1 MKLAL
6 RFTSAL
12 LLFGAVLSS
21 VNAEHGSFY
30 SGVGFGFATYEGEEV
45 QDVLLL
51 PGQKVEDSGEFY
63 EVFLGMNLTEQL
75 AVELGYASF
84 GEVEDTYYP
93 DPTIFSMIAPNNHET
108 VDYSRVRLEMVYSFP
123 VNNQFKFLVSG
134 GYAYYQ
140 VDRLQ
145 FGGHD
150 PRQSYTSVE
159 ISDEQHS
166 LEIGLGAQWD
176 VTEKVALRG
185 KIANSFSGDYKIQSN
200 SLSLIYSF

>member
-1 MKLAL
+1 MKLVL
-6 RFTSAL
+6 GSTLAL
-12 LLFGAVLSS
+12 LLLGGVISS

-30 SGVGFGFATYEGEEV
+30 SGAGFGFATYEGKEV

-63 EVFLGMNLTEQL
+63 EVFLGMNLTDQL

-93 DPTIFSMIAPNNHET
+93 DPTILSIIAPNDHET
-108 VDYSRVRLEMVYSFP
+108 VDYSRIRLEMLYSFP
-123 VNNQFKFLVSG
+123 LGNQFKFLVSG
-134 GYAYYQ
+134 GYAFYQ
-140 VDRLQ
+140 MDRLQ
-145 FGGHD
+145 FGGFD
-150 PRQSYTSVE
+150 PSQSYTSVK

-166 LEIGLGAQWD
+166 FEIGLGAQWN
-176 VTEKVALRG
+176 VTEQLALRG
-185 KIANSFSGDYKIQSN
+185 KIASSFSGDYKIQSN